1 MSVMKVL
8 SVAALTF
15 VVLTGASSAQQA
27 TPWPATCIC
36 KSTDP
41 RGASIRYIRFQV
53 DDRNLALLKA
63 RFAEIGNA
71 PMQKAVTVPGACAD
85 PKICADRKQVVAVE
99 ASVTIKVMGLAGD
112 PDLFDAANELQ
123 LDRLKPGVP
132 LVLYGPK
139 Q

>member
-1 MSVMKVL
+1 MSLMKVL
-8 SVAALTF
+8 SAAAVALAGLS
-15 VVLTGASSAQQA
+15 GESAAQQA
-27 TPWPATCIC
+27 TPWPGTCIC

-41 RGASIRYIRFQV
+41 RGASIRYARFQV

-71 PMQKAVTVPGACAD
+71 PMQKAITVPGACAD
-85 PKICADRKQVVAVE
+85 AKICADRKQVVADE